1 MTSPLSR
8 KAALVMYFE
17 LRGVASWLL
26 VLFLLA
32 LLAREAREKAV
43 IGRTGKRAPF
53 GTSSIRRA
61 HGGRRRPAEVIE
73 SLCSS
78 WEPIDARSGRVQED
92 RSLCI
97 WWRSSPNWGSQP
109 ENLLL
114 HDGPMRPDLVDP
126 PGLAGDMASGRPE
139 AVLQQ
144 EIPVI

>member
-61 HGGRRRPAEVIE
+61 HGRRRRRAEPIA
-73 SLCSS
+73 SLCNSR
-78 WEPIDARSGRVQED
+78 EPIDARA
-92 RSLCI
+92 
-97 WWRSSPNWGSQP
+97 GS
-109 ENLLL
+109 
-114 HDGPMRPDLVDP
+114 
-126 PGLAGDMASGRPE
+126 
-139 AVLQQ
+139 
-144 EIPVI
+144 